1 MFEDHLNYLTM
12 KVFLSLIWYKLGFT
26 HIYTKKINKTELL
39 LNL

>member
-1 MFEDHLNYLTM
+1 MSEDNLNYLKM
-12 KVFLSLIWYKLGFT
+12 KFYFSLVWYKLDFT